1 MPGTFSLIA
10 GGCLL
15 ASAPNLPDSSKFR
28 AELMS
33 WGRCCLCGSVFV
45 EFSEVIL
52 FSSNMIMFAQGIY
65 VPICARVCD
74 CVCVHICLL

>member
-15 ASAPNLPDSSKFR
+15 ACAPNFPDSSKFR
-28 AELMS
+28 LELVS

-45 EFSEVIL
+45 EFSEVI
-52 FSSNMIMFAQGIY
+52 FSSDTITFAQEIY
-65 VPICARVCD
+65 VPICARV
-74 CVCVHICLL
+74 